1 MSALLPPTVW
11 ANHCLEWGKRT
22 YVMGIVNVTP
32 DSFSGDGL
40 VIDTSSEENLVQ
52 RAIFLAQKFVAK
64 GATLIDV
71 GGESTRPNAAP
82 ISAEHEMARVLPVIC
97 SLREQ
102 LPQEIMISI
111 DTYKAEVAA

>member
-1 MSALLPPTVW
+1 MSTLLPLTVW

-40 VIDTSSEENLVQ
+40 VIDTSSEENLVR
-52 RAIFLAQKFVAK
+52 RAIFLAQKFVAE

-71 GGESTRPNAAP
+71 GGESTRPNAVP
-82 ISAEHEMARVLPVIC
+82 ISAEHEMAATVKVLPSPA
-97 SLREQ
+97 SLNVHTNGP
-102 LPQEIMISI
+102 LL
-111 DTYKAEVAA
+111 